1 MARMAPFILEHAE
14 PYLSVNAKIEAREVR
29 PMLYVWTVPRQESA
43 YHPTCHGMT
52 ALRGDGH

>member
-1 MARMAPFILEHAE
+1 MAWIGSFILEHAE
-14 PYLSVNAKIEAREVR
+14 TYLSVNAKIESREVK
-29 PMLYVWTVPRQESA
+29 PMLYVWTVPGQESA